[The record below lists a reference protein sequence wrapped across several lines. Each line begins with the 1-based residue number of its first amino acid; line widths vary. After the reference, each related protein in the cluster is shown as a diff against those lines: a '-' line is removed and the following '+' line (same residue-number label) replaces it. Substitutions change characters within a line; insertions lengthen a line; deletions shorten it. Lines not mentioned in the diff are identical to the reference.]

1 MRISKTATADL
12 LRKQLEQA
20 GLSQRG
26 AAKELGIDERTM
38 RRYCSG
44 ELDVPM
50 IVTMALRWIAI
61 VHNNESVIEFTG
73 DRGARLKYVAADGKD
88 IDITG
93 QEMQRLANI
102 NKMLRAEA
110 KKVVRADRIARRK
123 VSP

>member
-1 MRISKTATADL
+1 MRVSKATTADL
-12 LRKQLEQA
+12 LRKQLEKA

-50 IVTMALRWIAI
+50 VVTMALRWIAI
-61 VHNNESVIEFTG
+61 VHNNERVSELTG
-73 DRGARLKYVAADGKD
+73 KHGARLKYVAADGED
-88 IDITG
+88 IDITE
-93 QEMQRLANI
+93 QEGQRLANI
-102 NKMLRAEA
+102 NEMLRAEA
-110 KKVVRADRIARRK
+110 KKVVRADRIARKK